1 MRAMNDRGRFLDIM
15 AFRPVDRAPNYELA
29 LWSQTYDRWLTEGLP
44 RDTLYQ
50 NWFEGE
56 PYFGLDR
63 RAFTPITIWMLPG
76 FEPEVLEE
84 TDRYV
89 VRRHADGIV
98 TRALKEG
105 SVRGMRASMDQ
116 YIGHPVTDRES
127 FRALKRRYDPSAPIR
142 YPQWWD
148 TMVRAWR
155 GREYPLCLLTNGS
168 AGLYSQLRSW
178 CGTEEISYLFYDDPA
193 LVEEMVEF
201 NVEFILA
208 VTARARGDIGCD
220 YFNFFEDFAG
230 KGGPLVSPELFRRF
244 LLPGY
249 RRIIEELRKSGITSF
264 WLDSDGDP
272 RALIPLMIEAG
283 ITCLW
288 PLEIAAEIDLMKI
301 RREYGTS
308 LAMAG
313 GIDKREL
320 SKGRAEIDRE
330 IERRRPLMES
340 GGYVPH
346 IDHSVPPDISLD
358 NFRYYL
364 ERKQRLLVG

>member
-1 MRAMNDRGRFLDIM
+1 MTDRERFLRLM
-15 AFRPVDRAPNYELA
+15 AFEPVDRVPNYELA
-29 LWSQTYDRWLTEGLP
+29 LWPQTYERWLSEGLP

-63 RAFTPITIWMLPG
+63 RGFAPIGIRMLPA

-84 TDRYV
+84 NDRYV
-89 VRRHADGIV
+89 VRRNSDGIV
-98 TRALKEG
+98 TRALKQG
-105 SVRGMRASMDQ
+105 TVRGSRASMDQ
-116 YIGHPVTDRES
+116 YLAHPVTDRES
-127 FRALKRRYDPSAPIR
+127 FRALKRRYDPSAPVR

-148 TMVRAWR
+148 AMVLAWR
-155 GREYPLCLLTNGS
+155 SRDYPLCLLTNGS

-178 CGTEEISYLFYDDPA
+178 CGTEGISYLFFDDPA

-201 NVEFILA
+201 NVEFIIA
-208 VTARARGDIGCD
+208 VTARARRDIAFD

-230 KGGPLVSPELFRRF
+230 KGGPLVSPALFRRF

-249 RRIIEELRKSGITSF
+249 RRIIDEFRTSGIGSF

-272 RALIPLMIEAG
+272 RALIPLMLEAG

-288 PLEIAAEIDLMKI
+288 PLEIAAEIDPREI
-301 RREYGTS
+301 RRTYGRA
-308 LAMAG
+308 LALAG

-320 SKGRAEIDRE
+320 AKDRAAIDRE
-330 IERRRPLMES
+330 IERRRPLVDS
-340 GGYVPH
+340 GGYLPH
-346 IDHSVPPDISLD
+346 VDHAVPPDIPLD

-364 ERKQRLLVG
+364 ERKRRLLLGG

>member
-1 MRAMNDRGRFLDIM
+1 MNDRERFLALM
-15 AFRPVDRAPNYELA
+15 AFRPVDRVPNYELA
-29 LWSQTYDRWLTEGLP
+29 LWSQTYDRWLAEGLP
-44 RDTLYQ
+44 GDVLYQ

-56 PYFGLDR
+56 PYFGLAP
-63 RAFTPITIWMLPG
+63 RAFAQVSIAMLPG

-84 TDRYV
+84 NERYV

-98 TRALKEG
+98 TRALKDG
-105 SVRGMRASMDQ
+105 TVRGMRASMDQ
-116 YIGHPVTDRES
+116 YIGHPVTDRAS
-127 FRALKRRYDPSAPIR
+127 FRALARRYDPASPVR
-142 YPQWWD
+142 YPQGWD
-148 TMVRAWR
+148 ATVAAWR
-155 GREYPLCLLTNGS
+155 GRNCPLCLLGNGT

-201 NVEFILA
+201 NVQFIID
-208 VTARARGDIGCD
+208 VTARARRDIACD

-230 KGGPLVSPELFRRF
+230 KGGPLVSPGLFRRF

-249 RRIIEELRKSGITSF
+249 RRIVDEFSTSGITSF

-272 RALIPLMIEAG
+272 RPLLPLLIEAG

-288 PLEIAAEIDLMKI
+288 PLEIAAEIDPMAI
-301 RREYGTS
+301 RREYGTA
-308 LAMAG
+308 LALAG

-320 SKGRAEIDRE
+320 AKGRAEIDRE
-330 IERRRPLMES
+330 LERRRPLVES
-340 GGYVPH
+340 GGFIPH
-346 IDHSVPPDISLD
+346 VDHAVPPDVSLD

-364 ERKQRLLVG
+364 ERKRRLLGG